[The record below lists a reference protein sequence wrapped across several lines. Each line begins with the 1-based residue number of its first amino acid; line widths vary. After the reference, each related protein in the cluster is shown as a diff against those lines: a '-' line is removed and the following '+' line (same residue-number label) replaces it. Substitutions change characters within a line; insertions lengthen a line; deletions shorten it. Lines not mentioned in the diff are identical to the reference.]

1 MQKKISTKSTI
12 GIREYVNYYLN
23 VPYFEEQRLT
33 HHKLH
38 LYLEEKGYPIP
49 SSISFSKITME
60 DIATGKYLLVR
71 E

>member
-38 LYLEEKGYPIP
+38 LYLEEK
-49 SSISFSKITME
+49 
-60 DIATGKYLLVR
+60 R
-71 E
+71 